1 MGDPTSLY
9 IFMLS
14 LLCDKDSRSV
24 LSDVSVVLLT
34 VFSPL
39 SPLIDD
45 VFDIVYRYG
54 SVIPL
59 SP

>member
-1 MGDPTSLY
+1 MSG
-9 IFMLS
+9 
-14 LLCDKDSRSV
+14 SV